1 MKTNLVILFATL
13 FIMGML
19 TYILNNTPPSIQE
32 VPISITEIK
41 TDKEV
46 APNFSMKDIH
56 NKIYELTDFKG
67 RIVVINFWA
76 SWCAPCVIEFPQLLD
91 MARAY
96 PEDITLLAISVDKEK
111 QNIEAFLNKMEA
123 QTGNPTN
130 LPNIHYIWDPKKKIA
145 QDIFATVKYPETYI
159 LSPDLTIQEKIIGA
173 GVDFSSPDFLE
184 HLMTYR
190 Q

>member
-1 MKTNLVILFATL
+1 MKTNLAILFVTL
-13 FIMGML
+13 FVIGIS
-19 TYILNNTPPSIQE
+19 TYFFNNTRPSFQE
-32 VPISITEIK
+32 VPISVSDIK

-46 APNFSMKDIH
+46 APNFSMRDIH
-56 NKIYELTDFKG
+56 NKAYELTDFKG
-67 RIVVINFWA
+67 RIIIINFWA

-96 PEDITLLAISVDKEK
+96 PDDVTLLTISVDEEK
-111 QNIEAFLNKMEA
+111 RNIETFLKKIHA
-123 QTGNPTN
+123 QTKQPTDM
-130 LPNIHYIWDPKKKIA
+130 PNVYYIWDPKKKIS

-173 GVDFSSPDFLE
+173 GVDFSSPDFLA

>member
-1 MKTNLVILFATL
+1 M
-13 FIMGML
+13 
-19 TYILNNTPPSIQE
+19 E
-32 VPISITEIK
+32 
-41 TDKEV
+41 
-46 APNFSMKDIH
+46 DIH
-56 NKIYELTDFKG
+56 NKTYKLADFKG
-67 RIVVINFWA
+67 KIIVLNFWA

-91 MARAY
+91 MAHAY
-96 PEDITLLAISVDKEK
+96 PEDITLLAISVDEEK
-111 QNIEAFLNKMEA
+111 QNIEIFLNKMRA
-123 QTGNPTN
+123 QTGKSTN